1 MPELPEVENIVRG
14 LRPVLVGRT
23 IVSAEV
29 IWARTVACP
38 VADHFAVQAAGRR
51 VESVGRRGKYIVIGL
66 DAGYLLFHLKMSGR
80 LRWGSAGDAV
90 GPYTRL
96 VLDFDGGHRLRFDD
110 PRKFGRAYL
119 VEDPGQVTGALGP
132 EPLDE
137 EFGLEDLR
145 RRLSRRSGRLKPLL
159 VNQQVVAGI
168 GNIYADE
175 ILFWAR
181 LHPLRHAD
189 TLSGDELARL
199 FVALRRVLE
208 RAIVGHGTTLDDGGY
223 VDSQGESGQYQ
234 DEIAVY
240 GRTGKPCRC
249 CGARI
254 ERIVVGQR
262 SAHFCPVCQPEPG
275 EALVEFDRLDPE
287 AVGAL
292 GWT

>member
-14 LRPVLVGRT
+14 LLPLLVGRT

-29 IWARTVACP
+29 NWARTVACP
-38 VADHFAVQAAGRR
+38 AADQFAAQVAGRS
-51 VESVGRRGKYIVIGL
+51 VESIARRGKYVVIQL
-66 DAGYLLFHLKMSGR
+66 DTGWLLFHLKMSGR
-80 LRWGSAGDAV
+80 LRWGAAGEAA
-90 GPYTRL
+90 GPYTRMAL
-96 VLDFDGGHRLRFDD
+96 QLDDGHQLRFDD

-119 VEDPGQVTGALGP
+119 VDDPAHVTEGLGP
-132 EPLDE
+132 EPLDA

-145 RRLSRRSGRLKPLL
+145 QRLSRRSGRLKPVL
-159 VNQQVVAGI
+159 VNQEFVAGI

-189 TLSGDELARL
+189 TLRDDELARL

-240 GRTGKPCRC
+240 GRAGKPCRC
-249 CGARI
+249 CGAPI
-254 ERIVVGQR
+254 ERIVIGQR
-262 SAHFCPVCQPEPG
+262 SAHFCPVCQRERG
-275 EALVEFDRLDPE
+275 EH
-287 AVGAL
+287 
-292 GWT
+292 

>member
-1 MPELPEVENIVRG
+1 MPELPEVESIVRG
-14 LRPVLVGRT
+14 LRPLLVGRT

-29 IWARTVACP
+29 MWARSVACP
-38 VADHFAVQAAGRR
+38 AAEQFSANVAGRR
-51 VESVGRRGKYIVIGL
+51 MESVGRRGKYVVIGL

-96 VLDFDGGHRLRFDD
+96 VLGFDDGHRLRFDD

-119 VEDPGQVTGALGP
+119 VDDPGQVTAGMGP
-132 EPLDE
+132 EPLSE

-145 RRLSRRSGRLKPLL
+145 RRLARRSGRLKPML
-159 VNQQVVAGI
+159 VNQRFVAGI

-175 ILFWAR
+175 ILSCAQ
-181 LHPLRHAD
+181 LHPLRRAD
-189 TLSGDELARL
+189 TLRDDELARL

-240 GRTGKPCRC
+240 GRAGKPCRC
-249 CGARI
+249 CGASI
-254 ERIVVGQR
+254 ERIVIGQR
-262 SAHFCPVCQPEPG
+262 SAHFCPVCQPERG
-275 EALVEFDRLDPE
+275 ESQSNSTGSIR
-287 AVGAL
+287 
-292 GWT
+292 